1 MKTNLL
7 IAVVLLA
14 SSVTKGQTK
23 KEILLEINNFKE
35 KTILNASFDVPK
47 QTIWDAVY
55 IMMKQEYTEIK
66 KQDFDKGIIE
76 GYAEAENFKEGFIS
90 EIVGNG
96 PYRVVFSMK
105 RQIRYISNNGVY
117 SGWYDRNEISN
128 EYLYK
133 IQKTIYEGVH
143 GSLEIPDNL
152 QKKVDEYN
160 AKQKKDKN
168 KILLGRDY

>member
-7 IAVVLLA
+7 IAVILLTSIFA
-14 SSVTKGQTK
+14 KAQTK
-23 KEILLEINNFKE
+23 KEILIEINNFKL
-35 KTILNASFDVPK
+35 KTILNTSFDVPK
-47 QTIWDAVY
+47 QKIWDAVY

-76 GYAEAENFKEGFIS
+76 GYAEAENFKEGFTS
-90 EIVGNG
+90 EIVGSG

-105 RQIRYISNNGVY
+105 RQIRYINNNGVY

-133 IQKTIYEGVH
+133 IQKTIYEAVYGP
-143 GSLEIPDNL
+143 LEIPDSL

-160 AKQKKDKN
+160 LKQKKDKN

>member
-14 SSVTKGQTK
+14 SSVAKGQTK
-23 KEILLEINNFKE
+23 KEILLEINNFKS

-47 QTIWDAVY
+47 QKIWDAVY

-76 GYAEAENFKEGFIS
+76 GYSEAENYKEGFTS
-90 EIVGNG
+90 EIVGSC

-105 RQIRYISNNGVY
+105 RQIRYMGTNGAY
-117 SGWYDRNEISN
+117 SGWYDRNEISS
-128 EYLYK
+128 EYLYM
-133 IQKTIYEGVH
+133 IQKTIYEAVH

-152 QKKVDEYN
+152 QEKIDEYN
-160 AKQKKDKN
+160 LKQKKDKN

>member
-90 EIVGNG
+90 EIVGN
-96 PYRVVFSMK
+96 
-105 RQIRYISNNGVY
+105 
-117 SGWYDRNEISN
+117 
-128 EYLYK
+128 
-133 IQKTIYEGVH
+133 
-143 GSLEIPDNL
+143 
-152 QKKVDEYN
+152 
-160 AKQKKDKN
+160 
-168 KILLGRDY
+168 